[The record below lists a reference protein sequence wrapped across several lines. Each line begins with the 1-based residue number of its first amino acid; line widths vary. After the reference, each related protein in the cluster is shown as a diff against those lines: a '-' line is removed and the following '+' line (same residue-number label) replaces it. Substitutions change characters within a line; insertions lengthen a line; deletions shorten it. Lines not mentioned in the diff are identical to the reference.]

1 MGIFCI
7 LDKEL
12 AKTHILTFL
21 LQFSLE
27 QEKQEIWIVTLKAL
41 FDLLLRYGLE
51 FFDISKNSDDNSLLN
66 KTNKPVKLFNRME
79 EEDITVYRQPS
90 NNQAQNPDIMK
101 ILIGLMDNAVS
112 IISYYIFFI
121 LCLVLYYLLKLYY
134 SSHNEI

>member
-51 FFDISKNSDDNSLLN
+51 FFDISKSSDNNSLLN

-121 LCLVLYYLLKLYY
+121 LCLILYYLLKLYY